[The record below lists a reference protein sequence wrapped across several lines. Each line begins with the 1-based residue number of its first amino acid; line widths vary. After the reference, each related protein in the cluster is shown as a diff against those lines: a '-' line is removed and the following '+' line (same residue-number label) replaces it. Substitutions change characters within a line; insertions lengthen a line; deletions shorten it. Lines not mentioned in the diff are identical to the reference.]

1 MKENLIAFGCVPRWR
16 DLISHLQL
24 PGALDLLRERGGPLE
39 QTGQGVREMKGG
51 LELVVGQHPQQVVQ
65 DEHQPAPQHAA
76 VRHALLDGQ
85 PDRIMFHFITSWCC
99 TFSAE

>member
-1 MKENLIAFGCVPRWR
+1 MIQIRLIAFGCVPRWR
-16 DLISHLQL
+16 DRISHLEL

-39 QTGQGVREMKGG
+39 EAGEGIREMKGG

-85 PDRIMFHFITSWCC
+85 P
-99 TFSAE
+99 EG

>member
-1 MKENLIAFGCVPRWR
+1 MALM
-16 DLISHLQL
+16 ISHLQL

-39 QTGQGVREMKGG
+39 ETGEGIREMKGG

-85 PDRIMFHFITSWCC
+85 PDRMMFRYHICI
-99 TFSAE
+99 FSAE

>member
-1 MKENLIAFGCVPRWR
+1 MSLDG
-16 DLISHLQL
+16 LISHLEF

-39 QTGQGVREMKGG
+39 ETGERIREMKGG

-85 PDRIMFHFITSWCC
+85 PDGDDVSLITCCC
-99 TFSAE
+99 TVSAE